1 MILGKGGAMIE
12 LVVIEHDLEATTTEE
27 KRFLF
32 ATEEDAASAT
42 DLLVWLTRWSGNDG
56 TEYESSCKEVML

>member
-1 MILGKGGAMIE
+1 MIE

-42 DLLVWLTRWSGNDG
+42 DLLVWLTRWSNSG
-56 TEYESSCKEVML
+56 TEYESHWNEVNHVE